1 MKNHDE
7 QHTDERLTI
16 FLQQRQRLLGL
27 AYRMLG
33 TRQDAEDVVQDA
45 YLRFRS
51 ADLGEVRTPA
61 AWLYTIVTRLCID
74 VLRRL
79 KTEREQYIGPWLPEP
94 WLGADEA
101 IPSAQDAA
109 ELASDLSVGFLL
121 MLDNLTP
128 HERAAFLLREVFER
142 DYSELAQVL
151 GRSEVACRQLV
162 HRAKEHLRKPATAR
176 PADDAETRR
185 LLDAFLAAIKAGDE
199 QALLA
204 TLAPSA
210 TLIGDGGGVVKAAA
224 KPIHGGHL
232 IARFL
237 LGVTAAVVDRITGEP
252 VQVNGR
258 PGLAL
263 RLDGALASVLSVDVV
278 DGRIAALYNVLNPHK
293 LEGAKAVL
301 N

>member
-1 MKNHDE
+1 MKQDVDPQLPLFLE
-7 QHTDERLTI
+7 QRP
-16 FLQQRQRLLGL
+16 RLLGL

-33 TRQDAEDVVQDA
+33 TRHDAEDVVQDA

-51 ADLGEVRTPA
+51 ADPAGIRTPA
-61 AWLYTIVTRLCID
+61 AWLYTTVTRLCID

-79 KTEREQYIGPWLPEP
+79 KAEREQYVGPWLPEP
-94 WLGADEA
+94 WLGADETA
-101 IPSAQDAA
+101 PSAQDVA

-121 MLDNLTP
+121 MLDKLTP

-142 DYSELAQVL
+142 DYAELAQVL

-162 HRAKEHLRKPATAR
+162 HRAKGHLREPAAPR
-176 PADDAETRR
+176 RAGDDETRR
-185 LLDAFLAAIKAGDE
+185 LLGALLAAVKAGDE

-210 TLIGDGGGVVKAAA
+210 TLIGDGGGVVKAAG
-224 KPIHGGHL
+224 KPIHGGER

-237 LGVTAAVVDRITGEP
+237 VGVTAAVAGRITGDV
-252 VQVNGR
+252 VQVNGG

-263 RLDGALASVLSVDVV
+263 RLDGQLTSVLSVEVAE
-278 DGRIAALYNVLNPHK
+278 GRIVAMYNVLNPHK